1 MRHREMTQD
10 EKYAQ
15 VRERERGG
23 AGREDPVYYISR
35 LYDLLNLNPS
45 LLRRRR
51 KRRRRERERRKRD
64 RAKKT
69 KQRRQAKRKR
79 RKKKKAQAIKT
90 KNSRKL
96 SAVEKMTRTKCT
108 CMHPPTP
115 TSTHAEIFLCGSC
128 AIKFRRWT
136 SPIKT
141 GEELDKCTLSTLS
154 TTTRQRNQ
162 EKWRQSCLANNTRF
176 FHQTTY
182 PAEQTATS
190 SESRT

>member
-1 MRHREMTQD
+1 MKTRSAMNSRLLVRHREMTQD

-23 AGREDPVYYISR
+23 GTGQEDPVYYISR
-35 LYDLLNLNPS
+35 LYDLLNSNLS
-45 LLRRRR
+45 SLRRRR

-64 RAKKT
+64 RAKKM
-69 KQRRQAKRKR
+69 KQRKRAKRKR

-96 SAVEKMTRTKCT
+96 SAVEKTTRTKCT
-108 CMHPPTP
+108 YMHPPTP

-128 AIKFRRWT
+128 EIKFRRWT

-141 GEELDKCTLSTLS
+141 GEELDKCTLSARYQPQPDRETK
-154 TTTRQRNQ
+154 RNGV
-162 EKWRQSCLANNTRF
+162 S
-176 FHQTTY
+176 HV
-182 PAEQTATS
+182 
-190 SESRT
+190 